1 MKIRVGLVEDD
12 PNLIQSISTKLMM
25 FEEVILIWTA
35 RNGIEALE
43 QMELEMADL
52 LLMDINMPAM
62 NGIEATSQ
70 IRKTYPSTKVII
82 HTVFDD
88 NDRIFESILA
98 GASGYLLKDEKP
110 AKLIEGMKEAMEG
123 GAPMSR
129 SIASKTLQLIRRNT
143 EEVRKDFNLTKRE
156 LQILNGLSNGLNY
169 QQIADELFISPKTV
183 RKHIENV
190 YQKLQVH
197 NKVDAVKL
205 AIRYQIISTR

>member
-1 MKIRVGLVEDD
+1 MKVKVGLIEDD
-12 PNLIQSISTKLMM
+12 TNLVQSISTKLSM
-25 FEEVILIWTA
+25 FEEVELIFTA
-35 RNGIEALE
+35 RNGIEAIE
-43 QMELEMADL
+43 KMSEYDADL

-62 NGIEATSQ
+62 NGIEATAK
-70 IRKTYPSTKVII
+70 IKKDFPGIKVII

-88 NDRIFESILA
+88 NDKIFESILA

-110 AKLIEGMKEAMEG
+110 SVLIAGILEAMEG

-143 EEVRKDFNLTKRE
+143 EENRKDFKLTKRE
-156 LQILNGLSNGLNY
+156 LQILNGLSNGQNY

-183 RKHIENV
+183 RKHIENI

-197 NKVDAVKL
+197 NKIDAVKL
-205 AIRYQIISTR
+205 AMKHQIIGG

>member
-1 MKIRVGLVEDD
+1 MKIQVGLVEDD
-12 PNLIQSISTKLMM
+12 PNLVQSISTKLMM
-25 FEEVILIWTA
+25 FDEVTLIWTA

-43 QMELEMADL
+43 QMESEPADL

-70 IRKTYPSTKVII
+70 VKKTYPSTKVII

-110 AKLIEGMKEAMEG
+110 AKLIEGMREAMEG

-156 LQILNGLSNGLNY
+156 LQILTGLSNGHNY
-169 QQIADELFISPKTV
+169 QQIADDLFISPKTV

-205 AIRYQIISTR
+205 AIKYQIISTR